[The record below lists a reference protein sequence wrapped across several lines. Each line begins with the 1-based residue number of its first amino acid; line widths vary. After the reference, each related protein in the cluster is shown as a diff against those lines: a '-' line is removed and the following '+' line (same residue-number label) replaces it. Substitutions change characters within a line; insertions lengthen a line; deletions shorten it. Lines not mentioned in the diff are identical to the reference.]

1 MRLHAHPVFDETG
14 VRTLGDEAMAATS
27 RFINR
32 SLERHPA
39 LIQVLNRNGV
49 EVFRTLAGTTVTLAE
64 PVHVSADTP
73 SPSAPT
79 SKWPLA
85 D

>member
-1 MRLHAHPVFDETG
+1 MFDETG
-14 VRTLGDEAMAATS
+14 VRALADEAMAATS
-27 RFINR
+27 RFTNR

-39 LIQVLNRNGV
+39 LIQVLNCNGV
-49 EVFRTLAGTTVTLAE
+49 EVFHTLAGTTVTLAE
-64 PVHVSADTP
+64 PVHVLTDTP
-73 SPSAPT
+73 SRSAPT

>member
-14 VRTLGDEAMAATS
+14 VRALADEAMAATS

-39 LIQVLNRNGV
+39 LFRVPNCNGV
-49 EVFRTLAGTTVTLAE
+49 EVFHTLAGAKPE
-64 PVHVSADTP
+64 RADLEVAAGRLTK
-73 SPSAPT
+73 
-79 SKWPLA
+79 SK
-85 D
+85 